1 MLKINSVR
9 IRLDGENFK
18 SIFTFHQRN
27 KKILNWGSVLEW
39 PVTLEKVYQTLVIKG
54 LEP

>member
-1 MLKINSVR
+1 MFKINSVG

-18 SIFTFHQRN
+18 SIFTFHKRN
-27 KKILNWGSVLEW
+27 KKILNWIEW
-39 PVTLEKVYQTLVIKG
+39 PVTLEKVHQTLVIKG